1 MSDPPFEA
9 NRGFKIA
16 GGFAWGPQALL
27 LNRRET
33 RRASTEQRGAAQP
46 GKGGCARRTS
56 FVRRAHPPAIF
67 FRPCFFSEAKK
78 AKERFKVVV
87 VGGGSDRWASRTSVY
102 PKILKGYVAFVN
114 RLVPG

>member
-1 MSDPPFEA
+1 MV
-9 NRGFKIA
+9 GFKS
-16 GGFAWGPQALL
+16 LL
-27 LNRRET
+27 
-33 RRASTEQRGAAQP
+33 
-46 GKGGCARRTS
+46 K
-56 FVRRAHPPAIF
+56 AILYLSLKLSNF

-102 PKILKGYVAFVN
+102 PYILKGYVAFVS

>member
-1 MSDPPFEA
+1 MRYIPRNLRMSQ
-9 NRGFKIA
+9 KC
-16 GGFAWGPQALL
+16 
-27 LNRRET
+27 LN
-33 RRASTEQRGAAQP
+33 
-46 GKGGCARRTS
+46 
-56 FVRRAHPPAIF
+56 

-102 PKILKGYVAFVN
+102 PYILKGYVAFVS

>member
-1 MSDPPFEA
+1 MIVQNLVDVEA
-9 NRGFKIA
+9 
-16 GGFAWGPQALL
+16 
-27 LNRRET
+27 
-33 RRASTEQRGAAQP
+33 QRKQ
-46 GKGGCARRTS
+46 
-56 FVRRAHPPAIF
+56 INDF

-102 PKILKGYVAFVN
+102 PYIVKGYVAFVS